1 MKFHIES
8 TNWGDKEKDLIEHY
22 PWLKDFGYED
32 KHITVKSLKALMDL
46 VSKTRVTD
54 GIILLSD
61 HTIYDPKLKK
71 WVGTGVPNIEIYD
84 GYRE

>member
-8 TNWGDKEKDLIEHY
+8 TNWGDKEEDLIKHY

-32 KHITVKSLKALMDL
+32 GQITVNGLKALMEL
-46 VSKTRVTD
+46 VNKTGTIG
-54 GIILLSD
+54 GIVLFPEYE
-61 HTIYDPKLKK
+61 IYDPKLKK
-71 WVGTGVPNIEIYD
+71 WIGTGVPNIEIYD

>member
-1 MKFHIES
+1 MKFYIES

-32 KHITVKSLKALMDL
+32 EHITVKSLEALMDL
-46 VSKTRVTD
+46 VNKTGRIG
-54 GIILLSD
+54 GIILFTE
-61 HTIYDPKLKK
+61 HEVYDPKLKK
-71 WVGTGVPNIEIYD
+71 RVGTGVPEIEIYD